1 MAKYAIFQYMITSDV
16 VDARGDILNWK
27 RSELYQTCAS
37 FSRTSFENYARR
49 IGVDHHYSDERVFTK
64 GHGCS
69 TSLLYECLRVI
80 HDPMFDEYDKVL
92 FADTDIIVNTEENI
106 FDVCDEGAEV
116 YGVLESDIETPHG
129 GGYNSWDYK
138 KSTYDDFCSK
148 FNMHNCP
155 ILPTLPPNRPSKL
168 TILNTGVVV
177 WSKEGRLRAREEFDS
192 WEDWCY
198 SKPSFHTSIM
208 NDQPYISA
216 QLGKHEFDLEC
227 LSQKWN
233 DSPHYKTEDE
243 FFEKA
248 NFCHYTGG
256 EWKVDMVRHWNN
268 SLYKIPTPK
277 IWERALFP

>member
-1 MAKYAIFQYMITSDV
+1 MSKNAIFQYMITSDA
-16 VDARGDILNWK
+16 VDQRGDIKGRN
-27 RSELYQTCAS
+27 RSELYQECAS
-37 FSRTSFENYARR
+37 ISRKSFEAYADL
-49 IGVDHHYSDERVFTK
+49 ICADHHYSDKRVFTE

-80 HDPMFDEYDKVL
+80 YDPMFDKYDNVL
-92 FADTDIIVNTEENI
+92 FVDTDIVVNTTKNI
-106 FDVCDEGAEV
+106 FDECCLGAEV
-116 YGVLESDIETPHG
+116 YGVLESDIVTSNG

-138 KSTYDDFCSK
+138 ESTYNDFCSK

-155 ILPTLPPNRPSKL
+155 ILPTLPPSRPSKL
-168 TILNTGVVV
+168 TILNTGVVI
-177 WSKEGRLRAREEFDS
+177 WTKEARLRAREEFDS

-198 SKPSFHTSIM
+198 SKPSFHMSIM

-227 LSQKWN
+227 LGQEWN
-233 DSPHYKTEDE
+233 DSPHYNTEEE

-256 EWKVDMVRHWNN
+256 DWKIDMTRHWYERKYNVM
-268 SLYKIPTPK
+268 P
-277 IWERALFP
+277 WERTLVP